1 MELVKH
7 SYNKPMHDFDAPY
20 VPGVDQMF
28 IIDYIVY
35 KHTQKIP
42 KTYLTYAPSREFAQ
56 RKTINLE
63 KGERISFIKIWGCFP
78 WELQECSEQ

>member
-1 MELVKH
+1 MEFVKTL
-7 SYNKPMHDFDAPY
+7 YNVEMNFDNPY

-28 IIDYIVY
+28 IIDYILY
-35 KHTQKIP
+35 RNGQKIP
-42 KTYLTYAPSREFAQ
+42 KAYLTYAHSREFAQ

-78 WELQECSEQ
+78 WDFQECAEQ